1 LTISGHGPAIA
12 AIDHGLVADG
22 SGGLWLQSFNARSPM
37 VEELLHYSGGRLSR
51 VREPSVAG
59 FSTFN
64 FQMALIPGTT
74 SLWAVAGLGPNT
86 AGPPEGAIFKRGA

>member
-1 LTISGHGPAIA
+1 
-12 AIDHGLVADG
+12 
-22 SGGLWLQSFNARSPM
+22 M

-74 SLWAVAGLGPNT
+74 SLWAVAGLGPNP